1 MYIHAVVLFV
11 QETCL
16 STPHAH
22 RGTYGQRVPNTIL
35 CSAIIHWYVS
45 WISWSFHEANIS
57 RKTCLSS
64 CSKLICSYELLMTA
78 TAWILFRLTETAN
91 QVNVFTAVLWVH
103 VVTCLVTPA
112 PSTTRIAT
120 RIWFFAAATPRRTTF
135 SDATTCTDQMN
146 YYNWDCSKG
155 NPGRLTKGLVNKFP
169 LIIHTLCKHQDLRY
183 KHTQKTVQ
191 QTESLSSHH
200 SWFQSRCQ
208 NNSHDTN
215 GILYRS
221 NNFPEEQSSCPAY
234 SSYDTLH
241 IYSQIFVM
249 ATPKV

>member
-1 MYIHAVVLFV
+1 MLTVLFV

-91 QVNVFTAVLWVH
+91 QVNVFTTVFQ
-103 VVTCLVTPA
+103 VVTPLVTPA
-112 PSTTRIAT
+112 PSTTWIAT
-120 RIWFFAAATPRRTTF
+120 WIWFFAAATPRRTTF
-135 SDATTCTDQMN
+135 SNATTCMDQM
-146 YYNWDCSKG
+146 K
-155 NPGRLTKGLVNKFP
+155 
-169 LIIHTLCKHQDLRY
+169 LIFHW
-183 KHTQKTVQ
+183 
-191 QTESLSSHH
+191 SL
-200 SWFQSRCQ
+200 
-208 NNSHDTN
+208 
-215 GILYRS
+215 YV
-221 NNFPEEQSSCPAY
+221 Y
-234 SSYDTLH
+234 
-241 IYSQIFVM
+241 
-249 ATPKV
+249 